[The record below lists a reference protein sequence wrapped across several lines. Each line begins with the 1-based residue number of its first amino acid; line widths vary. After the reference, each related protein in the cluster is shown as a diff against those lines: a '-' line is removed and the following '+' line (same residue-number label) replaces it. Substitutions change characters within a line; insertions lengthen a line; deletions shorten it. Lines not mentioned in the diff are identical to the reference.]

1 MKGIKV
7 LYLAMTALFLGF
19 ALVGAKENKSDTKKE
34 KAKPTAPAKPA
45 KATLDTSKA
54 TLDTSKATLD
64 TSKAMLGADD
74 EAWLNTIWG
83 QVDDVVKKKELKL
96 QETVTVAGVRG
107 AEAEV
112 DLLDKLYYKGGKRYP
127 TQDKLRKAI
136 DALKENIAADPKGE
150 DAPQMKYFVGQ
161 CYEKLGNISEAKNY
175 YNQVIKNHSKSA
187 SAPKAQKS
195 LEALVAGK

>member
-19 ALVGAKENKSDTKKE
+19 ALVGAKENKSDAKKE
-34 KAKPTAPAKPA
+34 KAKSTAPAKTS
-45 KATLDTSKA
+45 KAALDTS
-54 TLDTSKATLD
+54 T
-64 TSKAMLGADD
+64 AMLGADD

-136 DALKENIAADPKGE
+136 DTLKESIAADPKGK
-150 DAPQMKYFVGQ
+150 DTPQMKYFVGQ

-175 YNQVIKNHSKSA
+175 YNQVIKDHSQSA
-187 SAPKAQKS
+187 SAAKAQKS
-195 LEALVAGK
+195 LEALDAGN

>member
-1 MKGIKV
+1 MKGKKV

-34 KAKPTAPAKPA
+34 KAKSTAPAKTA
-45 KATLDTSKA
+45 KAKLDTSKA
-54 TLDTSKATLD
+54 KLD

-150 DAPQMKYFVGQ
+150 DVPQMKYFVGQ

-175 YNQVIKNHSKSA
+175 YNQVIKGHSKSA
-187 SAPKAQKS
+187 SAAKAQKS
-195 LEALVAGK
+195 LEALGAGN